1 MIIPCTR
8 HMQLLFTQLK
18 VELLH
23 KFHQLA
29 ILLNGN
35 VEQKIN
41 INRTSIYSASP
52 ESIYAAQQAKQS
64 VIFVPQRSR
73 LTLFGEKRNKR
84 PKKIPQLLKSAKLKR
99 KRNLPTRCSKSKNG
113 NSLVGK
119 IAPNDTE
126 AIPRH
131 NIEAFVRACIAPSL
145 SSFFSIDEMNQRVK
159 RGWKAQLSDAF
170 E

>member
-1 MIIPCTR
+1 MIIPCTK

-23 KFHQLA
+23 KHQLA

-99 KRNLPTRCSKSKNG
+99 KLKHFLYLFISNHLIWLSE
-113 NSLVGK
+113 SL
-119 IAPNDTE
+119 
-126 AIPRH
+126 
-131 NIEAFVRACIAPSL
+131 L
-145 SSFFSIDEMNQRVK
+145 
-159 RGWKAQLSDAF
+159 KAEFD
-170 E
+170 

>member
-1 MIIPCTR
+1 MAMWNRRLTLTELQSTR
-8 HMQLLFTQLK
+8 H
-18 VELLH
+18 H
-23 KFHQLA
+23 R
-29 ILLNGN
+29 N
-35 VEQKIN
+35 
-41 INRTSIYSASP
+41 
-52 ESIYAAQQAKQS
+52 AQQAKQS

-84 PKKIPQLLKSAKLKR
+84 PKKVPRDLE
-99 KRNLPTRCSKSKNG
+99 RNLPARCSKSKNG

-145 SSFFSIDEMNQRVK
+145 SSLSKLENSVS
-159 RGWKAQLSDAF
+159 KAVRKHSFLDAL